1 LKKYI
6 GSIIM
11 LFFSLGIFALALII
25 SMRNNNFM
33 ILKRE
38 GFFHRVFLACI
49 LTIVAGLF
57 FDLLLKLRKTR
68 RTFLKT
74 SMLYWGFVALLSRIQ
89 IIIGMNYSFSL
100 SFLFSMVIGLIAIF
114 GLGSVF
120 GFFFSRI
127 YMSVYKR
134 LSKSQ

>member
-1 LKKYI
+1 
-6 GSIIM
+6 M
-11 LFFSLGIFALALII
+11 LFFSLGILALTLII

-49 LTIVAGLF
+49 LSITAGWF
-57 FDLLLKLRKTR
+57 FDLLLKLKKTR

-74 SMLYWGFVALLSRIQ
+74 SMLYWGFAALLSRIQ
-89 IIIGMNYSFSL
+89 IIIGMNYDFSL
-100 SFLFSMVIGLIAIF
+100 SFLFSMIIGLIAIF

>member
-1 LKKYI
+1 MKKYI

-11 LFFSLGIFALALII
+11 LFFSLGILALTLII

-49 LTIVAGLF
+49 LSITAGWF
-57 FDLLLKLRKTR
+57 FDLLLKLKKTR

-74 SMLYWGFVALLSRIQ
+74 SMLYWGFAALLSRIQ
-89 IIIGMNYSFSL
+89 IIIGMNYDFSL
-100 SFLFSMVIGLIAIF
+100 SFLFSMIIGLIAIF

>member
-1 LKKYI
+1 
-6 GSIIM
+6 M
-11 LFFSLGIFALALII
+11 LFFSLCILALTLII

-49 LTIVAGLF
+49 LSITAGWF
-57 FDLLLKLRKTR
+57 FDLLLKLKKTR

-74 SMLYWGFVALLSRIQ
+74 SMLYWGFAALLSRIQ
-89 IIIGMNYSFSL
+89 IIIGMNYDFSL
-100 SFLFSMVIGLIAIF
+100 SFLFSMIIGLIAIF